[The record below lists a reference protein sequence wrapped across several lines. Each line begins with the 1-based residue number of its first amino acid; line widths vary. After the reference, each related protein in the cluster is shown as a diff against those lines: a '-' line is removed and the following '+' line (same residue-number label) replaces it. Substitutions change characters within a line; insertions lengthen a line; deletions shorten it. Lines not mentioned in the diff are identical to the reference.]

1 MELFFMSCPL
11 CKNPSNSTFDPFCSK
26 SCKNTDLLR
35 WFNEDYRIPTEEILD
50 DEEVDEENE
59 S

>member
-1 MELFFMSCPL
+1 MSCPL